1 MAEISGKIR
10 VQVCYVTPQF
20 PLLIDLEV
28 SEGTTLESAIRE
40 SGILQRVPDIDLS
53 SNKIGIYGKVRT
65 LDTIL
70 RDRDRI
76 EIYRRLIA
84 DPKDARRR
92 RVAKKEYVR

>member
-1 MAEISGKIR
+1 MADISGKIR
-10 VQVCYVTPQF
+10 VQVCYVTPQS

-53 SNKIGIYGKVRT
+53 SNKIGIYGKVKT

-70 RDRDRI
+70 RDCDRV

-92 RVAKKEYVR
+92 RVAKKEHVR